1 MAAGRDSGTSGAC
14 WPLPSS
20 KCSGRPCLKEL
31 GWGDEAGFQHAH
43 TPKKHLQLFSCS
55 DCFWFSLVRETQC
68 LIQHQVHDKYS
79 GSATSQ
85 SLDQIWIWFG
95 TDSRRTFANKQT
107 YTFTCPLLPS
117 ASLEQRHY
125 HLCQLL
131 YWIQTP
137 GLVTPG
143 LAPAFSTAVAL
154 HQQGIS
160 VKMNK
165 SFHLWEFMNRFILY
179 SSWTAHSVG
188 VIITWTRKSGTR
200 LKK

>member
-1 MAAGRDSGTSGAC
+1 MAAGRDSGTSRAC

-85 SLDQIWIWFG
+85 SLDPIWNRFKENIC
-95 TDSRRTFANKQT
+95 KQT
-107 YTFTCPLLPS
+107 ALHVHMPAAAKCSPRAETLPS
-117 ASLEQRHY
+117 MPASLLNPNPRSCHAWAGS
-125 HLCQLL
+125 CFL
-131 YWIQTP
+131 YCSGLTP
-137 GLVTPG
+137 TGY
-143 LAPAFSTAVAL
+143 FS
-154 HQQGIS
+154 
-160 VKMNK
+160 KN
-165 SFHLWEFMNRFILY
+165 E
-179 SSWTAHSVG
+179 
-188 VIITWTRKSGTR
+188 
-200 LKK
+200 